1 MPSFDIKRT
10 STINRSARVV
20 QVEGMFD
27 VPSSKKS
34 ELSWKVNLPLEG
46 KDWNIGLI
54 VGPSGCGKSTLAR
67 EAFPE
72 IYEPEYS
79 WNSDNSLLDDFP
91 QSMGVKEIVSL
102 LSSVGFSSPPSW
114 LRPYSVLSTGE
125 KFRVSIAR
133 AMAESE
139 GMFLVDE
146 FTSVVDRTVAQI
158 GSAAIAKAVRRSGRQ
173 FVAVGCHYDVVEWL
187 QPDWVYEPASNK
199 FSWRSLRRHP
209 EIHIDV
215 WRVDKTAWK
224 LFSHHHYLDH
234 GISPS
239 AKCFVGFVNET
250 PAVFGSV
257 IFFPHPKA
265 SSWRGHRT
273 VCLPDFQGVGIG
285 NKFAELIG
293 SIFRATGKKYSTT
306 TSHPAM
312 IYHRAKSKLW
322 HMNRKPSRLSAHR
335 SSESLAAK
343 DSSRRR
349 TAGFRYVGPINETA
363 ARVLIPEKF

>member
-1 MPSFDIKRT
+1 MPSFNIERT
-10 STINRSARVV
+10 SAINRTARVA

-27 VPSSKKS
+27 VPPSKKS
-34 ELSWKVNLPLEG
+34 TVKWNVNLPLEER
-46 KDWNIGLI
+46 DWNIGLI

-67 EAFPE
+67 EAFPD
-72 IYEPEYS
+72 IYEPEYEWS
-79 WNSDNSLLDDFP
+79 SSNSLLDDFP
-91 QSMGVKEIVSL
+91 KEMSVKDIVSL

-114 LRPYSVLSTGE
+114 LRPYPVLSTGE

-146 FTSVVDRTVAQI
+146 FTSVVDRTVAKI
-158 GSAAIAKAVRRSGRQ
+158 GSAAIAKAVRRSNRQ
-173 FVAVGCHYDVVEWL
+173 FVAVGCHYDVIEWL
-187 QPDWVYEPASNK
+187 QPDWVYEPAANK

-215 WRVDKTAWK
+215 RRVDKSAWK
-224 LFSHHHYLDH
+224 FFSHHHYLDH
-234 GISPS
+234 GLSPS
-239 AKCFVGFVNET
+239 AKCFVGFIEEN

-257 IFFPHPKA
+257 IFFPHPK
-265 SSWRGHRT
+265 SPSWRGHRT
-273 VCLPDFQGVGIG
+273 VCLPDFQGVGVG

-293 SIFRATGKKYSTT
+293 SIFRATGQKYSTT

-312 IYHRAKSKLW
+312 IHHRAKSKLW
-322 HMNRKPSRLSAHR
+322 HMHRKPSRVAVAHGGLP
-335 SSESLAAK
+335 SKHK

-349 TAGFRYVGPINETA
+349 TAGFRFVGPANEAA
-363 ARVLIPEKF
+363 ARILIPEKF